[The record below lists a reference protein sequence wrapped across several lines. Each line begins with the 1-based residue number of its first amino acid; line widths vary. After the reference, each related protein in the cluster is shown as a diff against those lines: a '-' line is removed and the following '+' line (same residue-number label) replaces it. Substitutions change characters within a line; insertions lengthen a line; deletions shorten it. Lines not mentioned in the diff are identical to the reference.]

1 MTDSKK
7 TTKTKPAQK
16 RQQAVD
22 AKGKGFQIGLG
33 NEAAKYFT
41 PPENGIG
48 ERIRL
53 KRAEIADGLTVE
65 DLSRVCKEFDPEGQ
79 GVSRAALFRYESG
92 KILPGA
98 RELRILCEALAVSPN
113 WLLLGTDRE
122 RWTETTSV
130 MVTALDAW
138 VRERANRGELD
149 DMLSGYGKEND
160 AVRHERI
167 QRALAKEPKP

>member
-1 MTDSKK
+1 MTVNQK
-7 TTKTKPAQK
+7 TKKTKPTQK
-16 RQQAVD
+16 RQQAAD
-22 AKGKGFQIGLG
+22 AHDKGFQIGLG
-33 NEAAKYFT
+33 NEEAEHYT

-53 KRAEIADGLTVE
+53 KRAELAGGLTVE
-65 DLSRVCKEFDPEGQ
+65 DLSRICKEFDPEGQ

-130 MVTALDAW
+130 MVEALDAW
-138 VRERANRGELD
+138 VRERARQGELD
-149 DMLSGYGKEND
+149 DMLSGFGKEND
-160 AVRHERI
+160 AVRSERI
-167 QRALAKEPKP
+167 RRALAKEPKP

>member
-1 MTDSKK
+1 MTDSQKNKK
-7 TTKTKPAQK
+7 AKPAQK
-16 RQQAVD
+16 RPKVVD
-22 AKGKGFQIGLG
+22 AQSNGFRTVLE
-33 NEAAKYFT
+33 NEVVEHYT

-53 KRAEIADGLTVE
+53 KRAEIAGGLTVE

-113 WLLLGTDRE
+113 WLLLGTDLE

-130 MVTALDAW
+130 MVAALDAW
-138 VRERANRGELD
+138 VRERAHRGELD
-149 DMLSGYGKEND
+149 DMLSGRGGND
-160 AVRHERI
+160 GLLRI
-167 QRALAKEPKP
+167 QRIQKALSK